1 MFYAAFKLV
10 KALQCSNDITKL
22 HRQIMISGTK
32 ELQVFQPESILGGY
46 LNWSLIIFK

>member
-22 HRQIMISGTK
+22 HRQIMISGTAGISTR
-32 ELQVFQPESILGGY
+32 EYFRR
-46 LNWSLIIFK
+46 IFKLVINYF